1 MVFLTEYIEEE
12 KGRKIRENCIDLFKT
27 SANRDRTPKE
37 VLYFWIIKSGRSSGD
52 GIRHCHL
59 QLDQDENLSQLIE
72 KKKKKRDH
80 AICLSRV
87 YSIISLWYLEKKE
100 K

>member
-37 VLYFWIIKSGRSSGD
+37 VLYF
-52 GIRHCHL
+52 
-59 QLDQDENLSQLIE
+59 
-72 KKKKKRDH
+72 
-80 AICLSRV
+80 
-87 YSIISLWYLEKKE
+87 
-100 K
+100 